1 MICGRCGHRNEP
13 AARFCSSCGSAL
25 VEGEETLSHTALE
38 DRDSTAEIAAVA
50 DLAEGTGL
58 VIVARGPNEGST
70 YLVDTDAMTV
80 GRHPDSNI
88 FLDDITVS
96 RRHSVIERG
105 DGAFRIKDVGS
116 LNGTYVNHDR
126 VDHQTIVDGDEIQV
140 GRFVLIFRVGGAT

>member
-25 VEGEETLSHTALE
+25 VEAEEATLSHTALE
-38 DRDSTAEIAAVA
+38 DRDPTAELQAIA
-50 DLAEGTGL
+50 DLADGNGL

-70 YLVDTDAMTV
+70 YVVEENETTV
-80 GRHPDSNI
+80 GRHPESNI

-96 RRHSVIERG
+96 RRHSVIERVG
-105 DGAFRIKDVGS
+105 DEFQIRDVGS

-126 VDHQTIVDGDEIQV
+126 VDQSRIKDGDEIQV
-140 GRFVLIFRVGGAT
+140 GRFVLIFRVGGA